1 MSGALVVDCETTGL
15 GREDR
20 IVSIALLWL
29 GEDLSPVDAGQYWE
43 FSPGRPSHPKAFEK
57 HGLSDD
63 YLISKP
69 KFEVHAAEIHE
80 AIEKARLVIAHNV
93 DFDLR
98 FINSEF
104 GMAGLP
110 EVRPPVFCTMA
121 GVAAQWPRLGRSLDA
136 AASRLKLAR
145 ESERHDA
152 REDARLAGAVFRQLR
167 IEAAFAEA
175 KRAAE
180 PGKRVTRR
188 SVVANIGPA
197 QRVWSP
203 PAPKERSPN
212 RRVRETPEV
221 ITIKVDLSSS
231 ELAALPSPKPKKGL
245 VSTVFWVAATIALV
259 WFVFSR

>member
-20 IVSIALLWL
+20 IVSVALLWL
-29 GEDLSPVDAGQYWE
+29 GEDLSPVDAGRYWE
-43 FSPGRPSHPKAFEK
+43 FSPGRPSHPKALEK
-57 HGLSDD
+57 HGLSDE

-69 KFEVHAAEIHE
+69 KFELHAAEIHE
-80 AIEKARLVIAHNV
+80 AIEKAKLVIAHNV

-104 GMAGLP
+104 GRAGLP

-175 KRAAE
+175 KRAAQ

-188 SVVANIGPA
+188 GVAVEIGPA

-203 PAPKERSPN
+203 PAPKERTPY
-212 RRVRETPEV
+212 RRVREATDEY
-221 ITIKVDLSSS
+221 TIKVDLSSS
-231 ELAALPSPKPKKGL
+231 ELEALPPPKPKKGL
-245 VSTVFWVAATIALV
+245 VSTAFWVAAAIALV